1 MIKLT
6 SLEPL
11 QVQKEY
17 ACPLRFTFKLKF
29 KNKFKVQVK
38 PNILSLQLQEPQFAE
53 KHIFVSG
60 KIEEKNG
67 VKRC

>member
-1 MIKLT
+1 M
-6 SLEPL
+6 
-11 QVQKEY
+11 
-17 ACPLRFTFKLKF
+17 
-29 KNKFKVQVK
+29 QVK